1 VVIPFIVNANEF
13 VELTFRMADMD
24 LPSPV
29 NDNLEDTFAN
39 TITLQTNSN
48 YVILPSTILPGT
60 GRFFLRVSESVLLI
74 IQNNLDN

>member
-1 VVIPFIVNANEF
+1 MVIPFIVNANGC
-13 VELTFRMADMD
+13 VELTFSVADMD

-29 NDNLEDTFAN
+29 NDTFAN